1 MAFAKAQLGA
11 SNHLPREGTVFISV
25 KGDDKARILEA
36 ASKLQ
41 GLGFSILAT
50 GGTQRYLA
58 EHGVECE
65 RVNKVLEGRPHIEDA
80 IRNRLVDLIF
90 NTTEGQQA
98 LSDSRSLRQAALM
111 NKVPYFTT
119 IAGSIAAADAIE
131 AMVSGDI
138 TVSPLQDYFPKVA

>member
-1 MAFAKAQLGA
+1 
-11 SNHLPREGTVFISV
+11 

-50 GGTQRYLA
+50 GGTQRYLS